1 MSLLEHLNLEEYT
14 EGTSALHKLDARVKL
29 ICAITAI
36 FIIVSLSHWYVPL
49 LFFGVCFGLVIYS
62 RARIKVYVDR
72 LLIPLALIAFI
83 GIIMP
88 FTYGTTIIARVPLLT
103 IPVYSQ
109 GIYFGILVFTRAI
122 SAVAVLN
129 LLILVTPIS
138 SVMDSLAW
146 FHVPG
151 VLIDTMLIM
160 FRYIS
165 ILSDETERMYR
176 AQVSRC
182 GHSKSVG
189 YFSRLTNIGNI
200 AGSLLVRAFDRSIK
214 VGNAM
219 VSRGYT
225 AKYSLFNKEIK
236 KLPKLDALVGALVIA
251 ATFGV
256 LIVDMTV
263 LRTVHYG
270 IFF

>member
-36 FIIVSLSHWYVPL
+36 FCIVALSHWYVPL
-49 LFFGVCFGLVIYS
+49 LFFAVCFGLVIYS
-62 RARIKVYVDR
+62 RAKIKVYIDR

-103 IPVYSQ
+103 IPIYSQ

-122 SAVAVLN
+122 SAVSVLN

-146 FHVPG
+146 FRVPG

-160 FRYIS
+160 FRYIG
-165 ILSDETERMYR
+165 ILADETERMYR

-182 GHSKSVG
+182 GHSKSIG
-189 YFSRLTNIGNI
+189 YFSKLTNIGNI

-236 KLPKLDALVGALVIA
+236 KLPKLDAFIGVLVIA
-251 ATFGV
+251 ASVGIV
-256 LIVDMTV
+256 LVDLTV